1 MLIDA
6 LADALSR
13 SWRVFATGLSFAT
26 FGLGGLVLRL
36 VLFPIVRLL
45 ARDIETRTRWSR
57 TLIYGSFNLFV
68 RMMRGLGVLSYE
80 LHGLQRLDRRGL
92 LIVANHPSL
101 IDVAFLMAFVRN
113 ADCVVKDALWR
124 NPFTRGPVEAA
135 GFVSNRT
142 GPELV
147 DACVASVR
155 GGSNL
160 IIFPEGTR
168 TTPTRPLAFQRGAAN
183 VAVRGGL
190 DMTPVVIRCQPTTLT
205 KGEPWWAV
213 PARRPHFTFEV
224 GCDISVAPYVE
235 EIAPSAAARELTRN
249 LQSHFSLELSRHG

>member
-1 MLIDA
+1 MLIDV
-6 LADALSR
+6 LSR
-13 SWRVFATGLSFAT
+13 GWRLLATALSFAS

-36 VLFPIVRLL
+36 VLFPVVRLL
-45 ARDIETRTRWSR
+45 ARDVETRMRWSR
-57 TLIYGSFNLFV
+57 GLVRGSFRLFV
-68 RMMRGLGVLSYE
+68 RMMRALGVLSYE
-80 LHGLQRLDRRGL
+80 LRGVERLDRRGL
-92 LIVANHPSL
+92 LILANHPSL

-168 TTPTRPLAFQRGAAN
+168 TKPDTPLVFQRGAAN

-190 DMTPVVIRCQPTTLT
+190 DVTPVVIRCRPTTLT

-224 GCDISVAPYVE
+224 GCDIPVAPYVQE
-235 EIAPSAAARELTRN
+235 TAPSAAARELTRN